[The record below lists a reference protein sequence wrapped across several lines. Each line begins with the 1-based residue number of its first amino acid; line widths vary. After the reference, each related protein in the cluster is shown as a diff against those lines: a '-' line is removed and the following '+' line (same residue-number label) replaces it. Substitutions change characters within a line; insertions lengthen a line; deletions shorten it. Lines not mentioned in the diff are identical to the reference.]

1 LFQFIPSFLIRLRY
15 RSIAS
20 TIVVLGLTTLP
31 SFGQN
36 APNLAITKSHP
47 GDFTTG
53 QPGTY
58 NITVSNTGSAATS
71 GTVTLTDFLPQGMT
85 AISLSNSGWNCTA
98 LPTTNLTCTRSDSLA
113 PGGSYPVL
121 TITVSV
127 GNCTS
132 MEINTAEVTG
142 GGDSNFHTA
151 SDPTNIHTP
160 TLAMTVTHNGDFVVG
175 QTGTYTLTVTNA
187 GDLATLGTVTVRDF
201 LPGPDLVATAA
212 DGLGWDCSGQFS
224 GFIICNNAN
233 TLQPGASYS
242 PIKITVNV
250 NSGAP
255 SITNQASVTGGG
267 DGVLHFVSD
276 PTKIIAPV
284 LSVTKSHVG
293 NFTVGQTGTYTI
305 TVSNTGPVATVG
317 KVTAIDSPPRDD
329 NMDDL
334 MVATAASGAGWSCTL
349 PPPRFAFCTRS
360 DSLAPGASYPP
371 ITVTVNV
378 LGGGPQLT
386 NFAGA
391 TGGGDSQNRSFGDV
405 TNINAPVLTLVKSHT
420 GDFIVGQPGV
430 YTLTV
435 SNTGNAATSGLVR
448 VNDNLPFGLNVT
460 SATGPGWSCAG
471 STDFVS
477 CTRSDPLAPGSSYPP
492 ITLTVNV
499 SGNGMPT
506 VVNRALV
513 VGGGDFTVHNVTD
526 PTNVNAPTLAIAKTH
541 TGDFTVGTT
550 GTYTITVSNTSK
562 TPSAGTVTVVDPLPG
577 GWTVA
582 SATGTGWSCSGTTT
596 VTCTRSDS
604 VAGFSSFPPI
614 SLAVN
619 VTGGGQ
625 AVTNTVFL
633 SGGGDAINHSADDPT
648 AINAP
653 NLTILKSHTGD
664 FNVGQ
669 PGTYTITV
677 GNNGKTATAGTV
689 TVTDAM
695 PFSMNPNTATGTG
708 WSCAITTDPITH
720 LPVVTCSRSDPL
732 AVGNTYPPISLTVI
746 VDGTALTPTITNTAT
761 VSNGGDNVL
770 HSSSDP
776 TTIHAPT
783 LSITKTHS
791 GNFIV
796 GQTTGTYTITVS
808 NTGSIPSFGKI
819 FVSDSMPKDVAATNL
834 NATGW
839 TCVPGE
845 IMFNCSRTDSLAAG
859 ASYPPIIVSTR
870 IDPNAA
876 AVSTNTVDMSGGGDK
891 FHTTTDPTNISLPD
905 LAITKTHQGDFN
917 PGQTGTYTITVSN
930 VGTVATA
937 GGLLILN
944 DVLPRGLTPTAIS
957 GDNWNCSISTD
968 PPVHATCNRQAGT
981 LAPGSSYPPV
991 TLTVNVARDA
1001 PISVTN
1007 IVDISGIGDANLNNN
1022 SASDVTK
1029 VNSAGLRF
1037 VPVTP
1042 CRVADTRNPNG
1053 AFGGPPLIGGNT
1065 RPFTI
1070 PDSACGIPATAQA
1083 YSLNATVVPKGN
1095 LGYLTMFSCGQTLPQ
1110 TSTLNSIDGRIKAGA
1125 AIVPAGTSGAV
1136 CAFVTNDTDFVLDI
1150 DGYFVQVSNT
1160 TALDFY
1166 PLTPCRLVDTRGATG
1181 PLGGPSLVG
1190 NTARSFPILSSP
1202 CSVPSTAQA
1211 YSLNYTAVP
1220 KGNLGFLTTWP
1231 TGQTQPL
1238 VSTLNA
1244 PTGAVTA
1251 NAAIV
1256 PAGTNGDVSVF
1267 VTNDSNL
1274 VIDINGYFA
1283 PTAAG
1288 GLLLFPTNPCRVLD
1302 TRNPA
1307 GSQPFN
1313 GAMNV
1318 DVAGSGCGAPAT
1330 AQAFVL
1336 NATVVPPGPL
1346 GFLTLW
1352 PQGAVQPL
1360 VSTLNAGDGAVTSNM
1375 AIVSTTNGSI
1385 SAFVADPSHL
1395 VLDISGYFGP

>member
-1 LFQFIPSFLIRLRY
+1 
-15 RSIAS
+15 
-20 TIVVLGLTTLP
+20 VL
-31 SFGQN
+31 SHGQS
-36 APNLAITKSHP
+36 PNLAITKSHN

-58 NITVSNTGSAATS
+58 NITVSNTGTAATS
-71 GTVTLTDFLPQGMT
+71 GAVTLTDSLPQGMT
-85 AISLSNSGWNCTA
+85 AIALDAAGWSCTA
-98 LPTTNLTCTRSDSLA
+98 LPTTIVTCTRSDSLA
-113 PGGSYPVL
+113 PGSSYPVVAL
-121 TITVSV
+121 TVSV

-132 MEINTAEVTG
+132 VEINTATVTG
-142 GGDSNFHTA
+142 GGDSQFHTVN
-151 SDPTNIHTP
+151 DPTNIHTP
-160 TLAMTVTHNGDFVVG
+160 TLAMTVTHPGDFVVG

-187 GDLATLGTVTVRDF
+187 GNLATLGTVTVRDN
-201 LPGPDLVATAA
+201 LQGPDLTVTSA

-267 DGVLHFVSD
+267 DGVFHFVSD

-305 TVSNTGPVATVG
+305 TVSNTGPVATAG
-317 KVTAIDSPPRDD
+317 KVTAIDSPPRDE
-329 NMDDL
+329 NMNDL
-334 MVATAASGAGWSCTL
+334 MVATAASGAGWTCTL

-371 ITVTVNV
+371 ITVMVNV

-386 NFAGA
+386 NVAGA
-391 TGGGDSQNRSFGDV
+391 TGGGDSQNRFFEDV
-405 TNINAPVLTLVKSHT
+405 TNINAPVLKIVKSHN
-420 GDFIVGQPGV
+420 GDFTVGQPGV
-430 YTLTV
+430 YTITI
-435 SNTGNAATSGLVR
+435 SNTGNAATAGLVR
-448 VNDNLPFGLNVT
+448 MNDNLPFGLNPT

-471 STDFVS
+471 TDPVS
-477 CTRSDPLAPGSSYPP
+477 CTRSDALAPGSSYPP

-499 SGNGMPT
+499 SGNGQPT
-506 VVNRALV
+506 VINNALV
-513 VGGGDFTVHNVTD
+513 FGGGDFTIHTVTD
-526 PTNVNAPTLAIAKTH
+526 PTNVNAPTLAITKSH
-541 TGDFTVGTT
+541 TGAFTVGGT
-550 GTYTITVSNTSK
+550 GTYSISVSNTSK
-562 TPSAGTVTVVDPLPG
+562 TPTAGTVTVLDPLPG
-577 GWTVA
+577 GWTAAAA
-582 SATGTGWSCSGTTT
+582 SGTGWNCSGIGTTT

-604 VAGFSSFPPI
+604 LAGFASYPTLTI
-614 SLAVN
+614 TAN
-619 VTGGGQ
+619 VTGGGPS
-625 AVTNTVFL
+625 VTNTAFL
-633 SGGGDAINHSADDPT
+633 SGGGDGVNHNADDPT
-648 AINAP
+648 TVNAP
-653 NLTILKSHTGD
+653 NLTILKSHAAD

-677 GNNGKTATAGTV
+677 GNNGKTATVGTV
-689 TVTDAM
+689 TVTDVM
-695 PFSMNPNTATGTG
+695 PFSMNPSSATGPG
-708 WSCAITTDPITH
+708 WSCSITTDVFNKTI
-720 LPVVTCSRSDPL
+720 VTCTRSDSL
-732 AVGNTYPPISLTVI
+732 AIGSTYPPISLTVV
-746 VDGTALTPTITNTAT
+746 VDGTAFTDTITNTAT
-761 VSNGGDNVL
+761 VSNGGDAAL

-776 TTIHAPT
+776 TTIHTPT
-783 LSITKTHS
+783 LAITKTHS
-791 GNFIV
+791 GTFAV
-796 GQTTGTYTITVS
+796 GGTSGTYTIAVS
-808 NTGSIPSFGKI
+808 NTGTIASFGKVLVI
-819 FVSDSMPKDVAATNL
+819 DSMPTGVAATNL
-834 NATGW
+834 NAPGW

-845 IMFNCSRTDSLAAG
+845 ISFNCSRSDSLPGG

-870 IDPNAA
+870 IDFNAA
-876 AVSTNTVDMSGGGDK
+876 AVSTNSVAMNGGGDRL
-891 FHTTTDPTNISLPD
+891 FHNATDPTNITLPD
-905 LAITKTHQGDFN
+905 LAITKTHPGDFI
-917 PGQTGTYTITVSN
+917 PGQSGTYTITVSN

-968 PPVHATCNRQAGT
+968 PPVHATCNRVAGT

-991 TLTVNVARDA
+991 TLTVDVAHNA
-1001 PISVTN
+1001 PSSVTN
-1007 IVDISGIGDANLNNN
+1007 VVDVSGISDANLSNN
-1022 SASDVTK
+1022 SASDVT
-1029 VNSAGLRF
+1029 NIHTTGLRY

-1042 CRVADTRNPNG
+1042 CRLADTRNPDG
-1053 AFGGPPLIGGNT
+1053 AFGGPLLGAGST
-1065 RPFTI
+1065 RAFTI

-1083 YSLNATVVPKGN
+1083 YSLNATVVPKGS
-1095 LGYLTMFSCGQTLPQ
+1095 LGYLTMFPCGQAAPLA
-1110 TSTLNSIDGRIKAGA
+1110 STLNSIDGRVKAGA

-1136 CAFVTNDTDFVLDI
+1136 CAFVTNDTDLVLDI
-1150 DGYFVQVSNT
+1150 NGYFVPPSNT
-1160 TALDFY
+1160 SALAFY
-1166 PLTPCRLVDTRGATG
+1166 PLTPCRVVDTRGATG
-1181 PLGGPSLVG
+1181 ALGGPSLAG
-1190 NTARSFPILSSP
+1190 NAARSFPILSSS

-1231 TGQTQPL
+1231 SGQPQPL

-1244 PTGAVTA
+1244 PTGTVTA

-1267 VTNDSNL
+1267 VTHNADL

-1283 PTAAG
+1283 PPATG
-1288 GLLLFPTNPCRVLD
+1288 GLLLFPTDPCRVLD

-1307 GSQPFN
+1307 GSPPFN
-1313 GAMNV
+1313 GMMNI

-1352 PQGAVQPL
+1352 PQGAMQPL

-1375 AIVSTTNGSI
+1375 AIVPTTNGSI

>member
-1 LFQFIPSFLIRLRY
+1 
-15 RSIAS
+15 
-20 TIVVLGLTTLP
+20 
-31 SFGQN
+31 
-36 APNLAITKSHP
+36 
-47 GDFTTG
+47 
-53 QPGTY
+53 
-58 NITVSNTGSAATS
+58 
-71 GTVTLTDFLPQGMT
+71 MT

-98 LPTTNLTCTRSDSLA
+98 LPTTNLTCTRSDALA

-121 TITVSV
+121 TMTVSV
-127 GNCTS
+127 GDCTS
-132 MEINTAEVTG
+132 MEINTASVTG
-142 GGDSNFHTA
+142 GGDSQFHTVN
-151 SDPTNIHTP
+151 DPTNIRTP

-175 QTGTYTLTVTNA
+175 QTGAYTLTVTNV
-187 GDLATLGTVTVRDF
+187 GNLATLGTVTVRDN
-201 LPGPDLVATAA
+201 LQGPDLTVTAA

-224 GFIICNNAN
+224 GFIICNNSNA
-233 TLQPGASYS
+233 LQPGASYS
-242 PIKITVNV
+242 PVTITVNV

-317 KVTAIDSPPRDD
+317 KVTAFDSPPRDD

-334 MVATAASGAGWSCTL
+334 MVATAASGAGWSCSL

-386 NFAGA
+386 NIAGVS
-391 TGGGDSQNRSFGDV
+391 GGGDNQNHSFGDV
-405 TNINAPVLTLVKSHT
+405 TNLNAPVLTIVKSHT

-430 YTLTV
+430 YTITI

-448 VNDNLPFGLNVT
+448 VNDNLPFGLNPT

-471 STDFVS
+471 TDPVS
-477 CTRSDPLAPGSSYPP
+477 CTRSDPLAAGSSYPP

-499 SGNGMPT
+499 SGNGQPT
-506 VVNRALV
+506 VTNNALV
-513 VGGGDFTVHNVTD
+513 VGGGDFTIHNVTD
-526 PTNVNAPTLAIAKTH
+526 PTNVNAPTLAITKSH
-541 TGDFTVGTT
+541 IGVFSVGGT
-550 GTYTITVSNTSK
+550 GTYSISVSNSAK
-562 TPSAGTVTVVDPLPG
+562 TPTAGTVTVLDPLPAG
-577 GWTVA
+577 LTATAA
-582 SATGTGWSCSGTTT
+582 SGTGWNCSGTTT

-604 VAGFSSFPPI
+604 
-614 SLAVN
+614 LAALASYPTITITVS
-619 VTGGGQ
+619 VTGGSPS
-625 AVTNTVFL
+625 VTNTAFV
-633 SGGGDAINHSADDPT
+633 SGGGDGVNHSVDDPT
-648 AINAP
+648 SINGP
-653 NLTILKSHTGD
+653 NLTILKSHAAD

-677 GNNGKTATAGTV
+677 GNNGKTATAATV
-689 TVTDAM
+689 TVTDVM
-695 PFSMNPNTATGTG
+695 PFSMSATSATGTG
-708 WSCAITTDPITH
+708 WSCTIAPDPVTGKAT
-720 LPVVTCSRSDPL
+720 VTCTRSDSL
-732 AVGNTYPPISLTVI
+732 ATGSSYPPISLTVV
-746 VDGTALTPTITNTAT
+746 VDGSAQTDTISNTAT
-761 VSNGGDNVL
+761 VTGDGFL

-776 TTIHAPT
+776 TTIHTPNLA
-783 LSITKTHS
+783 ITKTHS
-791 GNFIV
+791 GVFAV
-796 GQTTGTYTITVS
+796 GQTSGTYTITVT
-808 NTGSIPSFGKI
+808 NTSTIASLGKVI
-819 FVSDSMPKDVAATNL
+819 VDDSMPVGVAATNL
-834 NATGW
+834 NASGW

-845 IMFNCSRTDSLAAG
+845 VFFSCTRSDSLAGG

-870 IDPNAA
+870 IDFNAA
-876 AVSTNTVDMSGGGDK
+876 AVVTNSVNISGGGDRLV
-891 FHTTTDPTNISLPD
+891 HVANDVTNITLPD
-905 LAITKTHQGDFN
+905 LAITKTHTGDFT
-917 PGQTGTYTITVSN
+917 PRQSGSYTITVSN
-930 VGTVATA
+930 VGTIATD
-937 GGLLILN
+937 GGVLTVN
-944 DVLPRGLTPTAIS
+944 DVLPRGLTPTAAS
-957 GDNWNCSISTD
+957 GDNWNCSIVTN
-968 PPVHATCNRQAGT
+968 PPVHAICTRVAGT
-981 LAPGSSYPPV
+981 LAPGSSYPPI
-991 TLTVNVARDA
+991 TLTVDVNPDA
-1001 PISVTN
+1001 PSSVTN
-1007 IVDISGIGDANLNNN
+1007 VVDISGISDANLNNN

-1037 VPVTP
+1037 VPVAP

-1053 AFGGPPLIGGNT
+1053 AFGRPFLGAQTT
-1065 RPFTI
+1065 RGFTI
-1070 PDSACGIPATAQA
+1070 PDSACGIPATALA
-1083 YSLNATVVPKGN
+1083 YSLNATVVPKGI
-1095 LGYLTMFSCGQTLPQ
+1095 LGFLTMFPCGQAQPL
-1110 TSTLNSIDGRIKAGA
+1110 TSTLNSIDGRVKAGA
-1125 AIVPAGTSGAV
+1125 AIVPASASGAV
-1136 CAFVTNDTDFVLDI
+1136 CAFVTNDTELVLDI
-1150 DGYFVQVSNT
+1150 NGYFVPSSNAS
-1160 TALDFY
+1160 ALEFY

-1181 PLGGPSLVG
+1181 PLGGPALVG
-1190 NTARSFPILSSP
+1190 NTARSFPILSSS

-1211 YSLNYTAVP
+1211 YSLNYTSVP
-1220 KGNLGFLTTWP
+1220 KGTLGFLTTWP
-1231 TGQTQPL
+1231 TGQAQPL

-1244 PTGAVTA
+1244 PTGTVTA

-1318 DVAGSGCGAPAT
+1318 DVAGSGCGAPAS

-1352 PQGAVQPL
+1352 PQGAMQPV
-1360 VSTLNAGDGAVTSNM
+1360 VSTLNAGDGAVASNM

-1395 VLDISGYFGP
+1395 VLDISGFFGP